1 MATLLF
7 AWFAHFDVSNERI
20 KSSHYQILCNACD
33 TNGNII
39 TSAYKEVRQCSYTC
53 KCYARLHTRAPTSH
67 LDQSRFALYFVAIR
81 EAMAVIVGSIL
92 CILNSFFPPSLTF
105 LLTNMCEQNR
115 PIAAVSSHS
124 GYISNCIVSKSLRTL
139 ILVLNHSPSIAFLSG
154 FSHLFKSKG
163 KTKSAHG
170 F

>member
-1 MATLLF
+1 MHVLSFSPRHVEKKMKRIKLRIKMATLLF

-92 CILNSFFPPSLTF
+92 CILNSFFPHLLRFYLQICVSRIDLLPQYPVTADTF
-105 LLTNMCEQNR
+105 Q
-115 PIAAVSSHS
+115 
-124 GYISNCIVSKSLRTL
+124 IVLYR
-139 ILVLNHSPSIAFLSG
+139 NHYAPLY
-154 FSHLFKSKG
+154 LY
-163 KTKSAHG
+163 
-170 F
+170 